1 MPITIPTY
9 VKIMDIN
16 KFDGIRPYNDSEV
29 HPALERIVANPL
41 LDNIANYLFPGQD
54 VTMFKKLLLSCN
66 SKEDFQVKVMSGIV
80 QKIIKDTTSGL
91 THAGLEYFD
100 GGKKY
105 LIVSNHRDIVLDSA
119 FIQLIIHLYGAQTTE
134 IAVGD
139 NLITSSFIEDIC
151 RSNKMIKV
159 IRSTS
164 PREVYTT
171 SKILS
176 EYIRYNVSSQ
186 ESSIWIA
193 QRNGRTKDGTDMTE
207 QGLLK
212 MFDMSGSGDFVK
224 DFTELHILPT
234 SISYEFEPCDL
245 YKAMEIYISRRQK
258 YVKAE
263 GEDLNSILT
272 GIMQPK
278 GRVHI
283 QFNEPVT
290 EQEVNA
296 AAELDKNERFKA
308 LAACMDK
315 KIIANYKLW
324 PNNYIAYDILNST
337 DECSSE
343 YTPEQ
348 KEAFVQYMEHK
359 MAKVEADKDELRE
372 IFLSIYANP
381 VAGRKNL

>member
-1 MPITIPTY
+1 
-9 VKIMDIN
+9 MDSN
-16 KFDGIRPYNDSEV
+16 KFDDIRPYNDDEV

-41 LDNIANYLFPGQD
+41 FVNVARYLFPGQD
-54 VTMFKKLLLSCN
+54 VARFKALLLSCHT
-66 SKEDFQVKVMSGIV
+66 KEDFQVRVMSAIV
-80 QKIIKDTTSGL
+80 AKILADTANNVTCSGKE
-91 THAGLEYFD
+91 HFM

-119 FIQLIIHLYGAQTTE
+119 IIQLLLYRCGAQTTE

-139 NLITSSFIEDIC
+139 NLITTSFIEDIA

-159 IRSTS
+159 VRSTS

-171 SKILS
+171 SKKLS

-193 QRNGRTKDGTDMTE
+193 QRNGRTKDGADMTE
-207 QGLLK
+207 QGVLK

-224 DFTELHILPT
+224 DFSELHIMPA
-234 SISYEFEPCDL
+234 SISYEFEPCDIL
-245 YKAMEIYISRRQK
+245 KAMEIYVSRRQK

-278 GRVHI
+278 GNIHI
-283 QFNEPVT
+283 AFNEPVT
-290 EQEVNA
+290 AAEIDA
-296 AAELDKNERFKA
+296 AAALDKNERFKA
-308 LAACMDK
+308 LGASMDR
-315 KIIANYKLW
+315 KINANYKLW
-324 PNNYIAYDILNST
+324 PNNYIAYDMLNST
-337 DECSSE
+337 GRFASE
-343 YTPEQ
+343 YTAQQ
-348 KEAFVQYMEHK
+348 KEEFAAYMEHK
-359 MAKVEADKDELRE
+359 LQKMEADREELRE

-381 VAGRKNL
+381 VVSKDNL

>member
-1 MPITIPTY
+1 
-9 VKIMDIN
+9 MDTT
-16 KFDGIRPYNDSEV
+16 KFDDIRPYNDSEV

-41 LDNIANYLFPGQD
+41 FGNIANYIFPGQD
-54 VTMFKKLLLSCN
+54 VSMFKNLLLSCN

-80 QKIIKDTTSGL
+80 KKILKDTTTGL
-91 THAGLEYFD
+91 TYGGLEYFN
-100 GGKKY
+100 GNKKH

-119 FIQLIIHLYGAQTTE
+119 IIQLIIHEHGVQTTE

-159 IRSTS
+159 VRSTS

-176 EYIRYNVSSQ
+176 EYIRYNVANQ
-186 ESSIWIA
+186 ESSVWIA
-193 QRNGRTKDGTDMTE
+193 QRNGRTKDGADVTE

-224 DFTELHILPT
+224 DFTELHIMPT
-234 SISYEFEPCDL
+234 SISYEFEPCDIE
-245 YKAMEIYISRRQK
+245 KAVELYISRRQK

-263 GEDLNSILT
+263 GEDLKSILT
-272 GIMQPK
+272 GIVQPK

-283 QFNEPVT
+283 QFNEPLT

-308 LAACMDK
+308 LGTCMDN
-315 KIIANYKLW
+315 KIVANYKLW

-337 DECSSE
+337 DEYASE
-343 YTPEQ
+343 YTQQE
-348 KEAFVQYMEHK
+348 KETFEQYMAAKLE
-359 MAKVEADKDELRE
+359 KVEADKDELRE

-381 VAGRKNL
+381 VVGKKNL

>member
-1 MPITIPTY
+1 MN
-9 VKIMDIN
+9 IMDIK
-16 KFDGIRPYNDSEV
+16 KFDDIRPYNDAEV

-54 VTMFKKLLLSCN
+54 VSLFKSVLLSCN

-80 QKIIKDTTSGL
+80 KKIIKDTTAGL
-91 THAGLEYFD
+91 TYGGLEYFN
-100 GGKKY
+100 GNKKY

-119 FIQLIIHLYGAQTTE
+119 IIQLIIHEHGIQTTE

-159 IRSTS
+159 VRSTS

-176 EYIRYNVSSQ
+176 EYIRYNVANQ
-186 ESSIWIA
+186 ESSVWIA
-193 QRNGRTKDGTDMTE
+193 QRNGRTKDGADVTE

-224 DFTELHILPT
+224 DFTELHIMPT
-234 SISYEFEPCDL
+234 SISYEFEPCDIQ
-245 YKAMEIYISRRQK
+245 KAVELYISRRQK

-263 GEDLNSILT
+263 GEDLKSILT
-272 GIMQPK
+272 GIVQPK

-290 EQEVNA
+290 EQEVKA

-308 LAACMDK
+308 LGACMDN
-315 KIIANYKLW
+315 KIVANYKLW
-324 PNNYIAYDILNST
+324 PNNYIAYDMLNST
-337 DECSSE
+337 NEYASE
-343 YTPEQ
+343 YTQQE
-348 KEAFVQYMEHK
+348 KETFEQYMAAKLE
-359 MAKVEADKDELRE
+359 KVEADQQELKE

-381 VAGRKNL
+381 VSGKKNL

>member
-1 MPITIPTY
+1 
-9 VKIMDIN
+9 MDIK
-16 KFDGIRPYNDSEV
+16 KFDDIRPYSDAEV

-41 LDNIANYLFPGQD
+41 FGNIANYIFPGQD
-54 VTMFKKLLLSCN
+54 ISMFGNLLLSCN

-80 QKIIKDTTSGL
+80 RKILNDTTTGL
-91 THAGLEYFD
+91 TYGGLHHFD
-100 GGKKY
+100 GNRKY

-119 FIQLIIHLYGAQTTE
+119 IIQLIIHEYGVQTTE

-159 IRSTS
+159 VRSTS

-176 EYIRYNVSSQ
+176 EYIRYNVSNQ
-186 ESSIWIA
+186 ESSVWIA
-193 QRNGRTKDGTDMTE
+193 QRNGRTKDGADLTE

-212 MFDMSGSGDFVK
+212 MFDMSGTGDFVK

-234 SISYEFEPCDL
+234 SISYEFEPCDIQ
-245 YKAMEIYISRRQK
+245 KAMELYISRRQK

-272 GIMQPK
+272 GIVQPK

-283 QFNEPVT
+283 QFNDPVSAEDVT
-290 EQEVNA
+290 A

-308 LAACMDK
+308 LGTCMDN
-315 KIIANYKLW
+315 KIVANYKLW
-324 PNNYIAYDILNST
+324 PNNYIAYDMLNST
-337 DECSSE
+337 DEYAGE
-343 YTPEQ
+343 YTQQE
-348 KEAFVQYMEHK
+348 KEVFVQYMEQK
-359 MAKVEADKDELRE
+359 MAKVDADKDELRE

-381 VAGRKNL
+381 VAGKKNL

>member
-1 MPITIPTY
+1 MS
-9 VKIMDIN
+9 IMDIN
-16 KFDGIRPYNDSEV
+16 KFDDIRPYNDAQV

-41 LDNIANYLFPGQD
+41 FVNIANYIFPGQD
-54 VTMFKKLLLSCN
+54 VSLFKNLLLSCN

-80 QKIIKDTTSGL
+80 KKILKDTTTGL
-91 THAGLEYFD
+91 TYGGLEYFN
-100 GGKKY
+100 GNKKY

-119 FIQLIIHLYGAQTTE
+119 IIQLIIHEHGIQTTE

-159 IRSTS
+159 VRSTS

-176 EYIRYNVSSQ
+176 EYIRYNVANQ
-186 ESSIWIA
+186 ESSVWIA
-193 QRNGRTKDGTDMTE
+193 QRNGRTKDGADVTE

-224 DFTELHILPT
+224 DFTELHIMPT
-234 SISYEFEPCDL
+234 SISYEFEPCDIQ
-245 YKAMEIYISRRQK
+245 KAVELYISRRQK

-263 GEDLNSILT
+263 GEDLKSILT
-272 GIMQPK
+272 GIVQPK

-290 EQEVNA
+290 EQEVKA

-308 LAACMDK
+308 LGACMDN
-315 KIIANYKLW
+315 KIVANYKLW
-324 PNNYIAYDILNST
+324 PNNYIAYDMLNST
-337 DECSSE
+337 NEYTSE
-343 YTPEQ
+343 YTQQE
-348 KEAFVQYMEHK
+348 KETFEQYMAAKLE
-359 MAKVEADKDELRE
+359 KVEADQQELKE

-381 VAGRKNL
+381 VVGKKNL